1 MKQIILHETTFDSNM
16 YWDVPI
22 ENDYHL
28 WDIHGVDLFDQNG
41 YHLTKIEQLYAEVN
55 GYPLKERRH
64 ETVLRQDWM
73 EMRNAT
79 SHAHFNHCDLFERK
93 GYSGK
98 ALEQLKRMSSKNPFL
113 WKLIKMK
120 PKYGIDISI
129 DYVDTNGNV
138 FEVFHYEWD
147 SFNYNEVVS
156 KKKQIEDFVL
166 FKDWD
171 SVACELLERKSEWYD
186 LEFFEQSKWRTDYF
200 ELSPEKFKQVIWSE

>member
-1 MKQIILHETTFDSNM
+1 MKQIILHNTFFDSNM
-16 YWDVPI
+16 YWSSPI
-22 ENDYHL
+22 EDENNLLDVN
-28 WDIHGVDLFDQNG
+28 GVDLFDQNG

-73 EMRNAT
+73 EMKNAT
-79 SHAHFNHCDLFERK
+79 NHSHFNHCDLFERK
-93 GYSGK
+93 GYSGE
-98 ALEQLKRMSSKNPFL
+98 ALEQLKRVAPQNPIL

-120 PKYGIDISI
+120 PKYGIDVSI
-129 DYVDTNGNV
+129 DYVDTQGNV

-147 SFNYNEVVS
+147 SFSYDAVVE
-156 KKKQIEDFVL
+156 KKKQIEDFVI

-171 SVACELLERKSEWYD
+171 NVATELLERKNEWYD

-200 ELSPEKFKQVIWSE
+200 GLSPEKFKQVIWSE